1 MHAGKEEKGSGRG
14 GAASGYRAVR
24 ERAIRP
30 SKEVILEELSLS
42 RDL

>member
-1 MHAGKEEKGSGRG
+1 MHAGKEEKGADAGEQHQVIELS
-14 GAASGYRAVR
+14 